1 MKYDLNVIRQLLI
14 KHLNNKSAV
23 AREIGIDRS
32 NLNRYL
38 RKMYSL
44 GMLNEKYNVI
54 PYKNTER
61 GDNIL
66 SNNYHI
72 HKVHSE
78 DLSYDMY
85 IDSFKKSMDKKR
97 FDECVSLFGENRV
110 VIEDGR
116 IICYMVDPEDDDLSI
131 EELEEKYDGFNG

>member
-54 PYKNTER
+54 PYKNTE
-61 GDNIL
+61 
-66 SNNYHI
+66 
-72 HKVHSE
+72 E
-78 DLSYDMY
+78 DAY
-85 IDSFKKSMDKKR
+85 
-97 FDECVSLFGENRV
+97 
-110 VIEDGR
+110 
-116 IICYMVDPEDDDLSI
+116 
-131 EELEEKYDGFNG
+131 